1 MKNLK
6 LINLSQ
12 NALSQIKGGEEGGGG
27 GTTPA
32 CSCTCSCGGE
42 DTTYNMNRA
51 TTTNATNHSGMK
63 SYANPT

>member
-12 NALSQIKGGEEGGGG
+12 NALNQIKGGEEGGG

-32 CSCTCSCGGE
+32 CSCTCSCSGE
-42 DTTYNMNRA
+42 DTTYNMNRS
-51 TTTNATNHSGMK
+51 TTTSATNHSTMN
-63 SYANPT
+63 SLANLK